1 VKVGFR
7 PSLNCFC
14 STRWD
19 FSLKLYSRTR
29 GLTKVPNYLHPA
41 LVWQADPRFARAV
54 TTTDIEIPV
63 KPRSFGTAVLASTG
77 EPALQLDTVLCTIFA
92 PANAH
97 KQGSG
102 KQQQWL
108 QRPLGQT
115 SAGFARFVNKP
126 QWMLRIAFLLFAART
141 KLPAEI
147 DVPLA
152 DRLADVKGDGLKK
165 ENIGEQE
172 MRERSGKDEAGV
184 GTSSMSTLV
193 DEEGNRFPLIIFSH
207 GLGGGRTTYR

>member
-1 VKVGFR
+1 M
-7 PSLNCFC
+7 C
-14 STRWD
+14 S
-19 FSLKLYSRTR
+19 KLTDSRE
-29 GLTKVPNYLHPA
+29 L
-41 LVWQADPRFARAV
+41 AV
-54 TTTDIEIPV
+54 TTTDLEIPV
-63 KPRSFGTAVLASTG
+63 KSRSFGTAVLATTG

-92 PANAH
+92 PAQDH
-97 KQGSG
+97 KKGNG
-102 KQQQWL
+102 HQQWL

-165 ENIGEQE
+165 DVGNQE
-172 MRERSGKDEAGV
+172 MRERSEADDAGV
-184 GTSSMSTLV
+184 GASSMSTLV
-193 DEEGNRFPLIIFSH
+193 DEAGNRFPLIIFSH

>member
-1 VKVGFR
+1 M
-7 PSLNCFC
+7 
-14 STRWD
+14 
-19 FSLKLYSRTR
+19 
-29 GLTKVPNYLHPA
+29 
-41 LVWQADPRFARAV
+41 RAV
-54 TTTDIEIPV
+54 TTTDLEIPV

-92 PANAH
+92 PAHAH

-115 SAGFARFVNKP
+115 SAGFARFVDKP
-126 QWMLRIAFLLFAART
+126 QWMLRIAFLLFATRT

-152 DRLADVKGDGLKK
+152 ERLADVKGDGLKK
-165 ENIGEQE
+165 DAGQQE
-172 MRERSGKDEAGV
+172 MREGSESGV
-184 GTSSMSTLV
+184 GASSMSTLV
-193 DEEGNRFPLIIFSH
+193 DEEGNRFPLIVFSH